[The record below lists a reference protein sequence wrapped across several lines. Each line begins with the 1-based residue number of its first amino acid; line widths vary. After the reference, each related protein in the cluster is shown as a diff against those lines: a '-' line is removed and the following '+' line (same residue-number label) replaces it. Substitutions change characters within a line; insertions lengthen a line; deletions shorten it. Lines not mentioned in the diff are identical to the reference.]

1 MSTVAELEAVI
12 PRLSREELEH
22 FRRWFEDYLED
33 QRELREEVVA
43 AVEQSKREIAA
54 GRFRTRQ
61 P

>member
-1 MSTVAELEAVI
+1 MNAVAELEAVI

-33 QRELREEVVA
+33 QRELRDDVA
-43 AVEQSKREIAA
+43 TALEQSRREIAA
-54 GRFRTRQ
+54 GDFRTRQ